1 MNKLTLTLTSLALS
15 LGCASAFADHDD
27 GSYRPVS
34 SQAFYDYARVI
45 DVDPI
50 ITRRYV
56 TTPHEECH
64 VEQTGYYREV
74 RHENRHSFA
83 PMLLGGIIGGVIG
96 HQFGDGNS
104 RKVLT
109 AAGALVGGSVA
120 HHATQRHHAQH
131 TYSYVP
137 RTERHCTVVEEV
149 TEIERIEG
157 YNVTYQYKG
166 NTFVKRT
173 DDHPGKRIRIRVEV
187 TPVVAS
193 NHRWSKHSA
202 PFRFRSSTLG

>member
-1 MNKLTLTLTSLALS
+1 MNKLTLTITCLALS
-15 LGCASAFADHDD
+15 CGSAAVRADHNEA
-27 GSYRPVS
+27 SYRGAS
-34 SQAFYDYARVI
+34 SQAFYDYAKVV

-50 ITRRYV
+50 VTRRYL

-64 VEQTGYYREV
+64 VEKTGYYREV
-74 RHENRHSFA
+74 RRHNRPSFA
-83 PMLLGGIIGGVIG
+83 PILLGSIIGGVVG

-109 AAGALVGGSVA
+109 AAGALVGGSIA
-120 HHATQRHHAQH
+120 HHSTQRRHGEE
-131 TYSYVP
+131 TYQYVP

-149 TEIERIEG
+149 TEIDHIEG
-157 YNVTYQYKG
+157 YNVTYRYKG

-173 DDHPGKRIRIRVEV
+173 ERHPGERIRIRVEV
-187 TPVVAS
+187 TPAIAG
-193 NHRWSKHSA
+193 NPRWSTQTT

>member
-1 MNKLTLTLTSLALS
+1 MNKLTLTFTCLAIS
-15 LGCASAFADHDD
+15 FGSAAVRADHNES
-27 GSYRPVS
+27 SYRPTS
-34 SQAFYDYARVI
+34 SQAFYDYARVV

-50 ITRRYV
+50 VTRRYV
-56 TTPHEECH
+56 TTPHQECH

-74 RHENRHSFA
+74 RHQNRRSFA
-83 PMLLGGIIGGVIG
+83 PILLGSIIGGVVG

-120 HHATQRHHAQH
+120 HHATRRHHSAD
-131 TYSYVP
+131 TYEYVP
-137 RTERHCTVVEEV
+137 RTERRCTVVEEV
-149 TEIERIEG
+149 TEIDHIEG

-173 DDHPGKRIRIRVEV
+173 ASHPGERIRIRVEV
-187 TPVVAS
+187 TPAIAG
-193 NHRWSKHSA
+193 NPRWTTRTT

>member
-1 MNKLTLTLTSLALS
+1 MNKFTLTCACLALS
-15 LGCASAFADHDD
+15 FGSATTWADHDD
-27 GSYRPVS
+27 GNYRTTS

-45 DVDPI
+45 DADPI

-56 TTPHEECH
+56 TTPHEECR
-64 VEQTGYYREV
+64 VERTGYYREV
-74 RHENRHSFA
+74 RHENHRSFA
-83 PMLLGGIIGGVIG
+83 PTLLGSIIGGVIG

-120 HHATQRHHAQH
+120 HHATQRRHHEAR
-131 TYSYVP
+131 YDYIP

-149 TEIERIEG
+149 TEIDQIDG
-157 YNVTYQYKG
+157 YNVTYRYKG

-173 DDHPGKRIRIRVEV
+173 DTHPGKRIRIRVDV
-187 TPVVAS
+187 TPIVAS
-193 NHRWSKHSA
+193 SDRWGNPVTS
-202 PFRFRSSTLG
+202 FRFRSSTLG

>member
-1 MNKLTLTLTSLALS
+1 MNKLTLTITCLALS
-15 LGCASAFADHDD
+15 CGSAGVRADHNEA
-27 GSYRPVS
+27 SYRGAS
-34 SQAFYDYARVI
+34 SQAFYDYAKVV

-50 ITRRYV
+50 VTQRYL
-56 TTPHEECH
+56 TTPHEECR

-74 RHENRHSFA
+74 RHQNRQNFA
-83 PMLLGGIIGGVIG
+83 PILLGSIIGGVVG

-120 HHATQRHHAQH
+120 HHATRRSHEAEYQ
-131 TYSYVP
+131 YVP

-149 TEIERIEG
+149 TEIDHIEG
-157 YNVTYQYKG
+157 YNVTYRYKG

-173 DDHPGKRIRIRVEV
+173 ERHPGERIRIRVEV
-187 TPVVAS
+187 TPAVAG
-193 NHRWSKHSA
+193 NRRWSTQTT